1 MEFVTYPDPRLRKKC
16 SPITE
21 IDDETLDRAEEML
34 ELMYAREGVGLAGPQ
49 VGWLERIVTLDTEG
63 NRKGDRIFV
72 NPKIVESE
80 GSITDDEGCLS
91 LPGIWV
97 PVTRAEWVT
106 VSAYTIRGKSV
117 EIEAEGTAAR
127 AWQQEIDHLNGMLV
141 IDRTT
146 PTALMQVRD
155 KLKKLERQ
163 YEEEHEEEPA

>member
-1 MEFVTYPDPRLRKKC
+1 MEFVKYPDPRLRKKC

-21 IDDETLDRAEEML
+21 INDETLNRAEEML

-72 NPKIVESE
+72 NPKIIETE
-80 GSITDDEGCLS
+80 GSIKDDEGCLS

-97 PVTRAEWVT
+97 PVTRAERVT
-106 VSAYTIRGKSV
+106 VSAYTIRGKNV
-117 EIEAEGTAAR
+117 ELEAEGTAAR

-163 YEEEHEEEPA
+163 YEQRQEEEPA

>member
-1 MEFVTYPDPRLRKKC
+1 VEFVKYPDPRLRKKC

-21 IDDETLDRAEEML
+21 INDETLNRAEEML

-72 NPKIVESE
+72 NPKIIETE
-80 GSITDDEGCLS
+80 GSIKDDEGCLS

-97 PVTRAEWVT
+97 PVTRAERVT
-106 VSAYTIRGKSV
+106 VSAYTIRGKNV
-117 EIEAEGTAAR
+117 ELEAEGTAAR

-163 YEEEHEEEPA
+163 YEQRQEEEPA